1 MLGIEVFELSEPAA
15 VGLRLIGCFSRNETL
30 FIMPSETVGSFFGDV
45 FQRHRQGK
53 LQIVLD
59 LSKTAPISEEG
70 IEQII
75 HIAINTIVNHQHRLI
90 IVGMADKERAR
101 LFKSPKARN
110 VRCLSLITFYDSV
123 LEAQIP

>member
-1 MLGIEVFELSEPAA
+1 ML
-15 VGLRLIGCFSRNETL
+15 
-30 FIMPSETVGSFFGDV
+30 
-45 FQRHRQGK
+45 
-53 LQIVLD
+53 
-59 LSKTAPISEEG
+59 G